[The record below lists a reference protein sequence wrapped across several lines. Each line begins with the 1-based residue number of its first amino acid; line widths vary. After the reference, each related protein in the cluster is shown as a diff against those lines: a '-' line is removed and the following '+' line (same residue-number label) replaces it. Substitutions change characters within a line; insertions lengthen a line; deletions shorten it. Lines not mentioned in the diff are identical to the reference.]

1 MYFGPYSWL
10 ILLLFVASLL
20 IQGYLSSTYGR
31 FNRVRNSRNL
41 TGAQVARQM
50 LDDNGLYN
58 VRIESVPGALSDH
71 YDPIQKVVRL
81 SADNFN
87 LPSVSAAAVAA
98 HEVGHAVQDK
108 LHMPALA
115 LRGRLFPVLN
125 LGMNLGPWLVLAGV
139 LLSFSGLIW
148 VGVIAFAFAVLFH
161 LITLPIEFDASR
173 RALNYLASRGLL
185 TSAEVPGARSVLSAA
200 ALTYIAGFAI
210 AVAQLLSF
218 IGLAR
223 GNDR

>member
-10 ILLLFVASLL
+10 VLLLLLASML

-31 FNRVRNSRNL
+31 YSRVRNSRNL

-58 VRIESVPGALSDH
+58 VRVESVPGALSDH
-71 YDPIQKVVRL
+71 YDPLQKVVRL

-98 HEVGHAVQDK
+98 HEVGHALQDK
-108 LHMPALA
+108 VHMPALT

-125 LGMNLGPWLVLAGV
+125 LGMNLGPWLVLGGV

-148 VGVIAFAFAVLFH
+148 VGVVAFAFAVLFH
-161 LITLPIEFDASR
+161 LITLPVEFDASR
-173 RALNYLASRGLL
+173 RALNYLGERGLL
-185 TSAEVPGARSVLSAA
+185 SRAEVPGARSVLSAA

-223 GNDR
+223 GSDR